1 MRIELDGENV
11 VLVDETRRPESL
23 RKFIRDVKEWKRR
36 VKAELEEFTV
46 PTVDEVQKRIVA
58 ESRQLALQE
67 VEEAKAR
74 REELRRERDEADA
87 ILEQLR
93 TLGVKVDDGN
103 D

>member
-23 RKFIRDVKEWKRR
+23 RKFMRDVKEWKRR
-36 VKAELEEFTV
+36 VKAELEELAV

-93 TLGVKVDDGN
+93 ALGGKVDDGN